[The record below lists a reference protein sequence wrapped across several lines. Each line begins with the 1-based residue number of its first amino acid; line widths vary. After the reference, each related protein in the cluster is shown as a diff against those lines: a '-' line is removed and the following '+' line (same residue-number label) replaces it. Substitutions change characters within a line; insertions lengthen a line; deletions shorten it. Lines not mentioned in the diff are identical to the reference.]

1 MIMIAFNIKFEQTL
15 SRSVIFIIYYSEDNM
30 FNKVIK
36 NWVNN
41 TCVAISLYAMNTI
54 FRKIK
59 T

>member
-41 TCVAISLYAMNTI
+41 T
-54 FRKIK
+54 
-59 T
+59 